1 MEQNN
6 RMKHTIKAAWA
17 KGFSN
22 FLALAGA
29 ILLVFVLFKFDS
41 IMAQVMRI
49 CDILMPIIMGIALA
63 YLINPVV
70 EFYER
75 KLDATLGKAIE
86 KKKGKKPSMRGLSI
100 LISVVIIIAII
111 VFLIMMVVPQLV
123 SNITNAVVLLPE
135 QIQDLVK
142 KVTEMARNNE
152 HAQQLISEFYDGT
165 VKYFTNWVKTEML
178 GQVSVIINGI
188 MGIFGTA
195 VNCLVAFIVAIY
207 VLLGKDT
214 FKRQIKK
221 ITNAFLTERQS
232 QVLSS
237 IVKESDKIFGGF
249 ISGKIIDSFIIGG
262 ICFVCCLILR
272 MPYVALVSVI
282 VGVTNII
289 PFFGPYIGAIPS
301 TILILLDSP
310 SKGIIFL
317 IFVIILQQVDGNI
330 IEPKILGQSTGLSPF
345 WVVFAIFLGNGL
357 FGIVGLFI
365 GVPLWG
371 VVYYLIK
378 RFVNYRIRRKEQLK
392 PAAEE
397 HKIPDTNEH
406 DS

>member
-29 ILLVFVLFKFDS
+29 ILLVFVLFRFDS
-41 IMAQVMRI
+41 IMAQVMRV
-49 CDILMPIIMGIALA
+49 CNILMPIIMGVALA

-70 EFYER
+70 EFYEK

-86 KKKGKKPSMRGLSI
+86 KKRGKKPSMRGLSI
-100 LISVVIIIAII
+100 LISVIIIIAII
-111 VFLIMMVVPQLV
+111 VILIMMVVPQLV

-142 KVTEMARNNE
+142 KITEMTRNNE
-152 HAQQLISEFYDGT
+152 HAQQLIGEFYDGT

-178 GQVSVIINGI
+178 GQVSVVINGI

-207 VLLGKDT
+207 VLLGKNT
-214 FKRQIKK
+214 FIRQIKK
-221 ITNAFLTERQS
+221 ITNAFLTDRQS
-232 QVLSS
+232 QVLTS
-237 IVKESDKIFGGF
+237 IVKESDRIFGGF

-330 IEPKILGQSTGLSPF
+330 IGPKILGESTGLSPF

-365 GVPLWG
+365 GVPMWG

-378 RFVNYRIRRKEQLK
+378 RFVNYRIRKKEEIKKTQQR
-392 PAAEE
+392 
-397 HKIPDTNEH
+397 
-406 DS
+406 